1 MDNLEKLD
9 LFIKELRMNNKSEMT
24 IKDYLTHIKLFLDF
38 IKKPIDNIT
47 YEDIINFLSMYRNP
61 YTLNL
66 KKSAIKR
73 FIRFSISDKSK
84 RDLLLEK
91 IKPSIVRRLTP
102 ERFLSEEEVKKV
114 IDAVKRSGN
123 EKHLAIFRL
132 LYGAGIRVSECVN
145 LKRQDINLETGYMIV
160 RRGKGGKTRE
170 FPEGSIAPVVL
181 SGIRDYLQTRKD
193 ESEYLFLGYEGKHL
207 EVRSIQ
213 KMCRLYG
220 KKAGIQRTISPH
232 CFRHSFITHLLDRGA
247 NLFTL
252 KELVG
257 HVELDP
263 VYVHL
268 AEKKHF
274 ENVMKKHPFF
284 DG

>member
-84 RDLLLEK
+84 RDLLLER

-114 IDAVKRSGN
+114 IDAVERSGN
-123 EKHLAIFRL
+123 KKHLAIFRL

-181 SGIRDYLQTRKD
+181 SGIRDYLQTRED

-232 CFRHSFITHLLDRGA
+232 CFRHFFITHLLDRGA